1 MAWAKVKLFYSN
13 VLADLTAT
21 STAAG
26 YAVANL
32 LDWKEG
38 SWWQATST
46 ADQYIT
52 FDAGANKTVGAD
64 YLGIANHNLAG
75 ATVMLQ
81 YSNDNFSSDINDA
94 WEHNISEFATSE
106 YDASAT
112 GSRGISFAS
121 NGTLWVCDTATNK
134 IYNMEIDGTL
144 IDSFANSVFD
154 ASATNVTG
162 ISFAPDGT
170 LWVCD
175 GATDKI
181 YNIEIDGTWISEFAT
196 SVFDAGATDIT
207 GISFAVNGTIWLCD
221 SVDNKIYNTQA
232 DGTLIDSF
240 PTSDFDPSATST
252 TGISF
257 ASNGTLLICDS
268 ATNKIYNIQTN
279 GALID
284 FFPTSIYDA
293 SSTTIQDVTLAPDG
307 TLWVCD
313 PATNKIYNVLVPIPI
328 DNKPFLREFP
338 LISSRYWRIKLSDL
352 SAIPYMAI
360 CIWGRSTELDY
371 CTSSFDPYAETIKA
385 NIKITQ
391 GGVVSGIHIKYS
403 ERQINLKFN
412 DADDTLY
419 QKIKRFWDD
428 HGLKNCFLGWET
440 MEHPNDVF
448 LMRRDEKFNNPFT
461 KGGLYRNVTLNLKGR
476 KE

>member
-13 VLADLTAT
+13 VLANLTAT
-21 STAAG
+21 STATG

-52 FDAGANKTVGAD
+52 FDAGPGKSIGCDFV
-64 YLGIANHNLAG
+64 GIAGHNLAG

-81 YSNDNFSSDINDA
+81 YSNDNFSSDINDV
-94 WEHNISEFATSE
+94 WDHN
-106 YDASAT
+106 
-112 GSRGISFAS
+112 
-121 NGTLWVCDTATNK
+121 
-134 IYNMEIDGTL
+134 
-144 IDSFANSVFD
+144 
-154 ASATNVTG
+154 
-162 ISFAPDGT
+162 
-170 LWVCD
+170 
-175 GATDKI
+175 
-181 YNIEIDGTWISEFAT
+181 ISEFAT
-196 SVFDAGATDIT
+196 SVFDINATFTDSID
-207 GISFAVNGTIWLCD
+207 FAPDDTLWVCD
-221 SVDNKIYNTQA
+221 ANTDKIYNIKL
-232 DGTLIDSF
+232 DGTLIN
-240 PTSDFDPSATST
+240 
-252 TGISF
+252 SF
-257 ASNGTLLICDS
+257 A
-268 ATNKIYNIQTN
+268 
-279 GALID
+279 
-284 FFPTSIYDA
+284 TSIYDA
-293 SSTTIQDVTLAPDG
+293 SSTNPTGINFAPDN

-313 PATNKIYNVLVPIPI
+313 SNTNKIYNIKLDGTLINSFLTSVFDASAISIQGISYASNNTLWVCDTNTGKIYNIKINGTLISSFNITNFDPSAAVVTDINFASNNTLWISDTSTNKIYNVQTNGTLISSFPTSIFDGSAVNPHGISYASNNTLWNCDADTDKIYNILIPSPI
-328 DNKPFLREFP
+328 DNKPFLREFD
-338 LISSRYWRIKLSDL
+338 LISSRYWRIKLTNL
-352 SAIPYMAI
+352 SVIPYMAI
-360 CIWGRSTELDY
+360 CIWGRLTELNY

-419 QKIKRFWDD
+419 QKIKRFWDE
-428 HGLKNCFLGWET
+428 HGLKNFFLGWET
-440 MEHPNDVF
+440 TEHPDDVF